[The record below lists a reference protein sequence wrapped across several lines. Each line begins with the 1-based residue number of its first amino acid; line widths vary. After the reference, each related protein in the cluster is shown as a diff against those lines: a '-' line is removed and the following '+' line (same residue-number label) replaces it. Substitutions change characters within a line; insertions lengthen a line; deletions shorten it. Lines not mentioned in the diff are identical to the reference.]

1 MKFFIRT
8 SNYQNSRMLNICD
21 EELLGKTV
29 KQDKLQ
35 ITISASYYGH
45 RLVDQTEAERLM
57 KSSSILNMVGK
68 DTIDM
73 SIKLKIGSRA
83 GVKTI
88 DDVPFLI
95 VFKM

>member
-1 MKFFIRT
+1 
-8 SNYQNSRMLNICD
+8 MLNICD

-29 KQDKLQ
+29 KQGKLQ
-35 ITISASYYGH
+35 INISASYYGH
-45 RLVDQTEAERLM
+45 RLVDQTEAENLM

-68 DTIDM
+68 DTIEM
-73 SIKLKIGSRA
+73 SIKLKIGSEA

-88 DDVPFLI
+88 GDVPFLI